1 MTRAEHADVPAG
13 ALPADEDPQL
23 RRNAKRAKAHA
34 AAPKLGRLRQLKTY
48 GFCDLASRNPK
59 LHG

>member
-1 MTRAEHADVPAG
+1 MFLPEPW
-13 ALPADEDPQL
+13 PADEDPQL